1 MPDDERAY
9 QERVGRDLAEALRA
23 AFREV
28 EELSLT
34 EARRAEVT
42 RRLLVVTAA
51 AKHDAGAAL
60 LRLNEVLDRIRAEAG
75 DPKQG

>member
-9 QERVGRDLAEALRA
+9 QERVGRDLAEALRQ

-28 EELSLT
+28 EEMPLT
-34 EARRAEVT
+34 QARRAELT

-51 AKHDAGAAL
+51 AKHDAAGAL
-60 LRLNEVLDRIRAEAG
+60 LRLNEVLGRIRMETA
-75 DPKQG
+75 DPPQG